1 MTDTMQRRF
10 LPWWMW
16 AIIAIEIV
24 VPTYFGIAT
33 IFDPSIWGEDS
44 FGAIGQLYVTRN
56 FTMVLAIIIAAL
68 MRSHSALFVAILARY
83 VTDLVDIVSGFMR
96 GPDAATMQVLA
107 AFGFLLLVPPLLAL
121 IWLFRR
127 RAGAR

>member
-1 MTDTMQRRF
+1 MTNSIERRF
-10 LPWWMW
+10 LPWWVW
-16 AIIAIEIV
+16 AIIAIEVV

-33 IFDPSIWGEDS
+33 IFDPSIWGEES

-68 MRSHSALFVAILARY
+68 MRNHTALLVTIFARY
-83 VTDLVDIVSGFMR
+83 VTDLVDIVSGFIR

-107 AFGFLLLVPPLLAL
+107 VFGFLLLVPPLFAL
-121 IWLFRR
+121 IWLFQR
-127 RAGAR
+127 RAGTR